1 MLYVRVGCCCIA
13 FVGWHTV
20 SLTVCS
26 VSVCVVLDIRFVSS
40 RLVPDTRAVF
50 VPWALRI
57 AKCVWGC
64 GVPCSLAS
72 CLGCHCSYPLPRAPR
87 SLSQH
92 CFQEV
97 GAAVSEVSSSDEKL
111 VATLFEDSDGE
122 QACEAEEDPDFSEE
136 GEDEEVAGAAS
147 LAKVAGAA
155 SSAVAALLC
164 DMCKRSSE
172 DMWVGA
178 CSL

>member
-1 MLYVRVGCCCIA
+1 
-13 FVGWHTV
+13 
-20 SLTVCS
+20 
-26 VSVCVVLDIRFVSS
+26 
-40 RLVPDTRAVF
+40 
-50 VPWALRI
+50 
-57 AKCVWGC
+57 
-64 GVPCSLAS
+64 
-72 CLGCHCSYPLPRAPR
+72 
-87 SLSQH
+87 
-92 CFQEV
+92 
-97 GAAVSEVSSSDEKL
+97 VSSSDEKL
-111 VATLFEDSDGE
+111 FATLFEDSDGE